1 MMRVQTP
8 RPFRQVRRRSPPRH
22 RTYRQ
27 RPQPREGQFAEAA
40 PRLRRVRLRLHPV
53 RGPRAFVFECFG
65 AAASGGRFGG
75 PACPGAALPRLRRDR
90 RWRRRQ
96 VRRLPRRVPRSLF
109 RQLPRQLRP
118 KGRGDSPAP
127 AFAVP
132 AGWGNAST
140 PCALFPPVPP
150 AAAWGGGAD
159 SATATSNPFA
169 DRPAVPAGTPAGA
182 PGTTPAFP
190 AILAMPGTPAA
201 GSGDSQPGT
210 PAAGPLPSQT
220 ALQQRSEDGPELSA
234 GLQAWNGGNNAS
246 SAAVPSGHLAG
257 TAAASEMNVALRAEG
272 LGAVQ
277 LHARVTGDQ
286 VGAAIT
292 VERHEAHAALAGD
305 LPALHQALSD
315 RQLRLETLSLRKA
328 RRIPGRA
335 SATAPADSNSRVRL
349 RSGRGLPAA
358 RPPLFWARRKPQRP
372 RKSPPRAPLLI
383 PMEDLACRPE
393 GRTKEN
399 NAWLPQQRS

>member
-1 MMRVQTP
+1 M
-8 RPFRQVRRRSPPRH
+8 
-22 RTYRQ
+22 
-27 RPQPREGQFAEAA
+27 
-40 PRLRRVRLRLHPV
+40 
-53 RGPRAFVFECFG
+53 
-65 AAASGGRFGG
+65 
-75 PACPGAALPRLRRDR
+75 
-90 RWRRRQ
+90 
-96 VRRLPRRVPRSLF
+96 
-109 RQLPRQLRP
+109 
-118 KGRGDSPAP
+118 
-127 AFAVP
+127 P

-140 PCALFPPVPP
+140 PYALFPPVPP
-150 AAAWGGGAD
+150 AAAWGSGAD

-169 DRPAVPAGTPAGA
+169 DRTAMPAGTPAGA

-190 AILAMPGTPAA
+190 AILAMPGTPAT

-246 SAAVPSGHLAG
+246 PAAAPSDHLAG

-277 LHARVTGDQ
+277 VHARVTGDQ

-292 VERHEAHAALAGD
+292 VERHEAHAALASD

-315 RQLRLETLSLRKA
+315 RQLRLENALSCRKA
-328 RRIPGRA
+328 RRMPERA

-349 RSGRGLPAA
+349 AQRPAPSGGAAAPFSGRGGNGTALP
-358 RPPLFWARRKPQRP
+358 KSPQRA
-372 RKSPPRAPLLI
+372 RLLI
-383 PMEDLACRPE
+383 PMEDSACRPE

-399 NAWLPQQRS
+399 TAWLPQPRS